1 MGVRLDTSLVTLRM
15 KSLGFQDQVDGEE
28 AHCLWWLGSAVMAWV
43 SCHMVAEGHRL
54 GNEGPAHL
62 GIGEKLARKVL
73 VAKEG
78 SGHKLNKSCCQTQGY
93 RCQSQ

>member
-1 MGVRLDTSLVTLRM
+1 
-15 KSLGFQDQVDGEE
+15 
-28 AHCLWWLGSAVMAWV
+28 MAWV

-78 SGHKLNKSCCQTQGY
+78 NENKLNKFCLSNTGIQMPKSKKLTELEVGL
-93 RCQSQ
+93 SPASL